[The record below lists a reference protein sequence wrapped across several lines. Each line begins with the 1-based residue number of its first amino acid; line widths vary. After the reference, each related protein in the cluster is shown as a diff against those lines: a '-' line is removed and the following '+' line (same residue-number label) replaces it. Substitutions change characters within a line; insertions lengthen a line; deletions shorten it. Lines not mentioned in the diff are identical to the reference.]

1 MKTRSM
7 AGVMVLAG
15 WTTIAGAVACRAEA
29 PGSTFEVPPMA
40 TPPPES
46 GDQAGDDAD
55 QPAQP
60 ARPTQASA
68 LATFTPAEV
77 MNIVEVLNL
86 GEVTQGQLAQRQAT
100 NADVKAFATR
110 MVDDHGEVLQRLH
123 GLSGTQ
129 TTAETSRAQIAQDPT
144 ASVIQRH
151 QELLTTELKSQK
163 GATFDLAYMTAQIT
177 EHAKALA
184 LIDRALLPSVSPG
197 EAPAPMHQG
206 GGHGAH
212 PMHVGAGGHS
222 TGGAGGSE
230 ATPAIPPTPDTGA
243 LQTELQSMRTS
254 VASHLAEA
262 LWLQKTLRAAPG
274 AASRPGS

>member
-7 AGVMVLAG
+7 AGVIVLAG
-15 WTTIAGAVACRAEA
+15 STTIAGVVACRAEA

-46 GDQAGDDAD
+46 GGAGDDTG

-60 ARPTQASA
+60 AQPTQASA
-68 LATFTPAEV
+68 VATFTPAEV
-77 MNIVEVLNL
+77 MSIVEVLNL
-86 GEVTQGQLAQRQAT
+86 GEVTQGQLAQQQAT

-110 MVDDHGEVLQRLH
+110 MVDEHGKVLQRLH

-129 TTAETSRAQIAQDPT
+129 MTAQTSQARVAQDPT

-151 QELLTTELKSQK
+151 QELLTSDLKSQK

-212 PMHVGAGGHS
+212 PMHVGAGGQV

-230 ATPAIPPTPDTGA
+230 AAPGIPPTPDTGA

-254 VASHLAEA
+254 VAGHLAEA
-262 LWLQKTLRAAPG
+262 LWLQKTLRGPPA
-274 AASRPGS
+274 AASRYGS